1 MERFVDMKDISDG
14 RFYGL
19 NDMAK
24 VGCNDCLGCSKCC
37 TGMGS
42 SIVLTPYDIWN
53 IKKVTGLS
61 FEGMLAKYIEL
72 GVEQGIILPHI
83 KMNEETDRCNF
94 LDENGRCSIHSNRP
108 GVCRLFPLGRFYE
121 NGDFTY
127 FLQNKECP
135 YPNKTKVKVEK
146 WIDIA
151 DIPKNNRFINS
162 WHDFIK
168 GLQSKIMQNTYDD
181 STVKQIDMLIL
192 NEFFMKDF
200 EAASDKEFYELF
212 TKRLME
218 AGVRLG

>member
-1 MERFVDMKDISDG
+1 MERFVDMKEISDG

-24 VGCNDCLGCSKCC
+24 VGCNDCAGCSKCC

-42 SIVLTPYDIWN
+42 SIVLTPYDVWN
-53 IKKVTGLS
+53 IKRKTELS
-61 FEGMLAKYIEL
+61 FEGLLAKYIEL

-83 KMNEETDRCNF
+83 KMNETTDRCNF
-94 LDENGRCSIHSNRP
+94 LDDNGRCSIHSHRP

-151 DIPKNNRFINS
+151 DIPKNNQFINS
-162 WHDFIK
+162 WHDFLK
-168 GLQSKIMQNTYDD
+168 NLQQKIMQNTYDEVA
-181 STVKQIDMLIL
+181 VKQIDMFIL
-192 NEFFMKDF
+192 NEFFIKDF
-200 EAASDKEFYELF
+200 DAEFYDDYS
-212 TKRLME
+212 KRLME
-218 AGVRLG
+218 AGVRIG